1 MKKLFLL
8 FAMFAFI
15 ASGCETL
22 PENLDQLPNEE
33 PEQETPETPNTP
45 NIDEIVVDLT
55 APDATMSD
63 VPSNEIWY
71 IATEKVTPKFESA
84 VSSNDYDPNTGKGV
98 INFLEDL
105 TVVDASAFAGC
116 ESLLSVTLPNS
127 ITEIQSEAF
136 YNCTSLKGIIIPEGV
151 GIVGESA
158 FGGCTNL
165 QKITI
170 GYDVWEIGDFA
181 FNGCE
186 SLEAVYM
193 MCKSAPMI
201 ASEVFNGEQLK
212 IYVDTDQ
219 VDTYKGHEQW
229 NAYADIIEGY
239 AYPSLMT
246 LINLG
251 DSVSDPELKMGTY
264 RDDFFAPL
272 YGKPAGSVVR
282 VEMYQR
288 TLDKHL
294 GRDIYYMKNLFSEEN
309 IFSIIGDTPLDMSY
323 ASGDT
328 YILIDARDPESVY
341 IPFQS
346 TGVGIAGWMGNVGI
360 ASGASIGAENAV
372 LENGIINFAA
382 NTVGL
387 LDYNTGTGMYA
398 NQSGFMR
405 ITLPG
410 VYIPDYSIGVSYV
423 GVDDDQALFNFVL
436 GRDVAEYRF
445 VVVEGNQ
452 PICREVKEGTG
463 LNQITRIYLN
473 EAIENMVNSGIYDIC
488 SPASQTEWRVSLP
501 NAAVYTIFAVAYN
514 SNGEPIYTDGHEYD
528 NIARTHF
535 YFSTEDSEDA
545 IPDIHPETL
554 TLRLDTVAAIMGE
567 DYPYAE
573 SYPGYNILLLEMV
586 SAEDYMDYVVGLKLY
601 YDTTANIEQAKADGV
616 TMDTLFASDQAEDIT
631 DRIVDIKQG
640 NGMMLLKDLISD
652 TSYTAIIEVSS
663 IYGKKHYYEATGST
677 EKQL

>member
-1 MKKLFLL
+1 MKNIKFLFLL
-8 FAMFAFI
+8 VATLFVGAFTSCQQEEDWAPGQPDSELSVYFPVDVNVAEFASVDNDDTVEIDETTTAVFPVYRPIAGEKMTVEIRSRIVNPDALVYRKTDSNGKILYEVNAAEAFTI
-15 ASGCETL
+15 AESITFDADETL
-22 PENLDQLPNEE
+22 TYLQIDLNEKVE
-33 PEQETPETPNTP
+33 SLSVGSLFEIEIMVKDSAHHGSYGLYRKTLSVGIPETWK
-45 NIDEIVVDLT
+45 DLGEDYK
-55 APDATMSD
+55 DA
-63 VPSNEIWY
+63 
-71 IATEKVTPKFESA
+71 
-84 VSSNDYDPNTGKGV
+84 
-98 INFLEDL
+98 DL
-105 TVVDASAFAGC
+105 
-116 ESLLSVTLPNS
+116 
-127 ITEIQSEAF
+127 
-136 YNCTSLKGIIIPEGV
+136 KR
-151 GIVGESA
+151 
-158 FGGCTNL
+158 
-165 QKITI
+165 
-170 GYDVWEIGDFA
+170 
-181 FNGCE
+181 
-186 SLEAVYM
+186 
-193 MCKSAPMI
+193 
-201 ASEVFNGEQLK
+201 
-212 IYVDTDQ
+212 
-219 VDTYKGHEQW
+219 
-229 NAYADIIEGY
+229 
-239 AYPSLMT
+239 
-246 LINLG
+246 
-251 DSVSDPELKMGTY
+251 GTY
-264 RDDFFAPL
+264 RDDFIAPL
-272 YGKPAGSVVR
+272 YAQPAGNVVSIVIEESESR
-282 VEMYQR
+282 KGVLR
-288 TLDKHL
+288 
-294 GRDIYYMKNLFSEEN
+294 MKNVFSQDN
-309 IFSIIGDTPLDMSY
+309 VVAIIGGIPSDMSF
-323 ASGDT
+323 ANGDT

-341 IPFQS
+341 IPFQP
-346 TGVGIAGWMGNVGI
+346 TGVGIAGYMDNIGI
-360 ASGASIGAENAV
+360 ASGASIGVENAV

-398 NQSGFMR
+398 NQSGLMR

-452 PICREVKEGTG
+452 PTGEEVKTGTG
-463 LNQITRIYLN
+463 LNQKWEIVLN
-473 EAIENMVNSGIYDIC
+473 EAIEAMINNDVYDVC

-514 SNGEPIYTDGHEYD
+514 SNGEPIYTDVHEYD

-535 YFSTEDSEDA
+535 YFRTEGSEDA

-567 DYPYAE
+567 HFAE

-663 IYGKKHYYEATGST
+663 IYGKKHYYDATGST
-677 EKQL
+677 EKQM

>member
-1 MKKLFLL
+1 MKRLFLL

-33 PEQETPETPNTP
+33 PEQETPETP

-84 VSSNDYDPNTGKGV
+84 VNSNDYDPNTGKGV
-98 INFLEDL
+98 INFIEDL

-151 GIVGESA
+151 GIVGGSA

-170 GYDVWEIGDFA
+170 GYDVTEIGNFA

-264 RDDFFAPL
+264 RDDFIAPL
-272 YGKPAGSVVR
+272 YGQPAGNVVS

-288 TLDKHL
+288 TLDKYL

-309 IFSIIGDTPLDMSY
+309 IFSIIGGAPSDMSY

-328 YILIDARDPESVY
+328 YIMINARDPESVY

-346 TGVGIAGWMGNVGI
+346 TGIGIVGYMDVGI

-382 NTVGL
+382 MTVGL
-387 LDYNTGTGMYA
+387 LDYNTGSGMYA

-452 PICREVKEGTG
+452 PTSEEVKTGTG
-463 LNQITRIYLN
+463 LNQKWEIVLN
-473 EAIENMVNSGIYDIC
+473 EAIEAMINNDVYDIC

-514 SNGEPIYTDGHEYD
+514 SNGEPIYTDVHEYD

-535 YFSTEDSEDA
+535 YFRTEGSEDA
-545 IPDIHPETL
+545 IPDIHPKTL

-567 DYPYAE
+567 HFAE
-573 SYPGYNILLLEMV
+573 SYPGYNTLLLEMV

-631 DRIVDIKQG
+631 DWIVAIKQG
-640 NGMMLLKDLISD
+640 TGTMLLNDLISD